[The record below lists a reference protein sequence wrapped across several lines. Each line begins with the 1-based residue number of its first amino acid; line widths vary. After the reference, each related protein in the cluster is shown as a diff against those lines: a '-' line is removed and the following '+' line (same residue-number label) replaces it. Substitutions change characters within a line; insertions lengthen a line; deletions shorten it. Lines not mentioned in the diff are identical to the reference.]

1 MGMDIVG
8 KKPSTQEG
16 EYFRNN
22 LWWWR
27 PLWDYCANVAED
39 LIDDETYS
47 GGHYNDGV
55 GLDAE
60 GATALAMRL
69 IEEIQSGRTAE
80 YEAKYRAEL
89 AELPMNDCEHCNA
102 TGIRTDKVGME
113 MGMHDKALD
122 PEVAAVVGRT
132 HGTCN
137 GCRGYGK
144 TENWATHYPFD
155 VKNVEEFANFLMG
168 SGGFA
173 IY

>member
-8 KKPSTQEG
+8 VKPSTKEG

-27 PLWDYCANVAED
+27 PLWDYCANVADD
-39 LIDDETYS
+39 LIDEETYT

-55 GLDAE
+55 GLDAD
-60 GATALAMRL
+60 GARALGMRL
-69 IEEIQSGRTAE
+69 LEEIQSGRTAE
-80 YEAKYRAEL
+80 FEQRYRQEV
-89 AELPMNDCEHCNA
+89 AELPMEECETCHG
-102 TGIRTDKVGME
+102 TGIQRDKWGVEQGL
-113 MGMHDKALD
+113 HDKALD

-137 GCRGYGK
+137 ACKGYGK
-144 TENWATHYPFD
+144 RPNWATHYPF
-155 VKNVEEFANFLMG
+155 NVENVQEFANFLMG